1 MTDSEELE
9 ERVLALLRLLK
20 TKDDKKIKEVG
31 EEIADAASDN
41 EPWFEPE
48 QFMEMLNLWLDACIA
63 GRDNEVLEVTAKALR
78 WSKFEECEPEDL
90 PKVLKKI
97 SQALAK
103 PGASHLE
110 IVCAVQFIPLKF
122 SGNLALYPALTELLQ
137 NEKVDII
144 NDALEVVTG
153 SSYCQLN
160 DMPDEEAAEVLKM
173 TVALTKHIKELVS
186 KYKPGDADSSKRLR
200 NRLAYLSGLY
210 QAAYLFCTMLTIN
223 PGGFPKAEKEI
234 AVPPLVMELKEALE
248 ALKPKPKEQELK
260 EKVKEV
266 LDMMANLLGS
276 MPKPAAGASADPL
289 KDAQAY
295 QKALGTA
302 KSSDELNGTL
312 KMLMN
317 STEKKVL
324 DLLFS
329 KDGFEL
335 IFKALAKVKKAD
347 TDQVYRTFPELLK
360 FVAEHRPSALETVGD
375 KLLDVWMPMPLDFA
389 PPKPL
394 VDLLIE
400 QSPKLAVKLWA
411 KVDLWFKA
419 VKAGKGSPMYDAR
432 IYNVMHA
439 LEAMPRVLEGKDLE
453 SFCAK
458 VKELVDMGK
467 GSSLEDTLK
476 SAAVVALRS
485 VLSRDKAR
493 IPANVVDWVKELKA
507 GDGYS
512 KSAAEGF
519 IDAYEG
525 RSLEGAYEQINALNA
540 RFKEACVDM
549 DSLKQYV
556 DSNVSELKDFIASV
570 AKRLPMPVK
579 FTTEN
584 KFVVK
589 KAILLHFEC
598 QAPIRTRYC
607 ALQNGATYTTET
619 LEWSRWL
626 KMGLS
631 AAKLGKSVLSADA
644 ITDVPGVVDQVKGL
658 YNMYKKEDGE
668 DFLSFISEPFLTSE
682 EQDKLLNQLR
692 AAQFFEKFRYDNQSA
707 NWICANCQA
716 IYTKAG
722 ADRSAAAL
730 EAAASH
736 PEVELPFP
744 SLKLDGPGAST
755 QETAENVVGAAMEV
769 KKTTTAC
776 CSLFGMNL
784 CATDDGEIKLD

>member
-31 EEIADAASDN
+31 EEIADAAWDN
-41 EPWFEPE
+41 EPWFEPD
-48 QFMEMLNLWLDACIA
+48 QFMEMFTIWLDACIA
-63 GRDNEVLEVTAKALR
+63 GRDKAVLEVTAKALR
-78 WSKFEECEPEDL
+78 FSKFEEVEHPDL
-90 PKVLKKI
+90 PKVLKKV

-103 PGASHLE
+103 PGAEHMETLCS
-110 IVCAVQFIPLKF
+110 VQFVPLKF
-122 SGNLALYPALTELLQ
+122 SGNMEVYPVLTELMQ

-144 NDALEVVTG
+144 NDAMEVVFG
-153 SSYCQLN
+153 STFVQLN
-160 DMPDEEAAEVLKM
+160 EMPDEEATAVLKM
-173 TVALTKHIKELVS
+173 TVDFAKFVKAQLS
-186 KYKPGDADSSKRLR
+186 KYKPGDTTTSTRLR
-200 NRLAYLSGLY
+200 NRLAYLSSLF
-210 QAAYLFCTMLTIN
+210 QAAFIFCTHLQIN
-223 PGGFPKAEKEI
+223 PKDFPNAQKEI
-234 AVPPLVMELKEALE
+234 AVPTLVMELKDALE

-260 EKVKEV
+260 EKLKEI
-266 LDMMANLLGS
+266 LDMMVNLLGS

-295 QKALGTA
+295 QKSLGTA
-302 KSSDELNGTL
+302 KTSDELNGTL
-312 KMLMN
+312 KMLMS

-329 KDGFEL
+329 KDGFDA

-347 TDQVYRTFPELLK
+347 TDQVYRTFSELLK
-360 FVAEHRPSALETVGD
+360 FVAEHRPSALEAVGD
-375 KLLDVWMPMPLDFA
+375 KLLDVYMPMPFDFA

-394 VDLLIE
+394 IDLLVE
-400 QSPKLAVKLWA
+400 KSPALTVKLWS
-411 KVDLWFKA
+411 KVDVWFKA
-419 VKAGKGSPMYDAR
+419 VKAGKGSATYDTR

-439 LEAMPRVLEGKDLE
+439 LEAMPKVLLEKDLE
-453 SFCAK
+453 DFCKK
-458 VKELVDMGK
+458 VKELTEMGK
-467 GSSLEDTLK
+467 GTSLEDTLK

-485 VLSRDKAR
+485 VLSRDKSR

-525 RSLEGAYEQINALNA
+525 RSLEGAYEQINALNT

-549 DSLKQYV
+549 DSLKAYV
-556 DSNVSELKDFIASV
+556 DENVSDLKDFIASV
-570 AKRLPMPVK
+570 AKKLPMPVK
-579 FTTEN
+579 FTTEQ
-584 KFVVK
+584 KFLVK

-607 ALQNGATYTTET
+607 ALQDGATYTTET

-631 AAKLGKSVLSADA
+631 AAKLGKAVLSADA
-644 ITDVPGVVDQVKGL
+644 IADMPGVVDQVKGL

-692 AAQFFEKFRYDNQSA
+692 AANFFQKFQYDNQTA
-707 NWICANCQA
+707 NWLCGNCAC
-716 IYTKAG
+716 IYLKAG
-722 ADRSAAAL
+722 SDRSAASL

-744 SLKLDGPGAST
+744 SLKLEGEGAGL
-755 QETAENVVGAAMEV
+755 QDRAENVVGAALEV
-769 KKTTTAC
+769 KKTTGAC

-784 CATDDGEIKLD
+784 CTTDDGELNLG